1 MDHQPALTVEHQWD
15 DLLLAEELA
24 HVTRVPLREARTS
37 PLPEDLHP
45 ELRAALAR
53 QGIEQLYE
61 HLDDRD
67 AYLAEVR
74 RVLRPDGVYL
84 VSTPQVARTTDAPE
98 NPFHRVEYSR
108 ADFERLLRR
117 YFGSVSLYGQRRLQ
131 TWRHRAMQRLDI
143 LGLRRRLGF
152 LRGASVVL
160 GTAPTAEL
168 TSDDLV
174 ISADGLEAASE
185 LVAVC
190 RP

>member
-1 MDHQPALTVEHQWD
+1 
-15 DLLLAEELA
+15 
-24 HVTRVPLREARTS
+24 
-37 PLPEDLHP
+37 
-45 ELRAALAR
+45 
-53 QGIEQLYE
+53 
-61 HLDDRD
+61 
-67 AYLAEVR
+67 
-74 RVLRPDGVYL
+74 
-84 VSTPQVARTTDAPE
+84 
-98 NPFHRVEYSR
+98 
-108 ADFERLLRR
+108 
-117 YFGSVSLYGQRRLQ
+117 
-131 TWRHRAMQRLDI
+131 MQRLDI